1 MNQKDLPLWLQGEN
15 VVFYDNDQF
24 AVIMIDNEYFPIGRF
39 TGHLST
45 SGFVHLKDAQKL
57 SQFYYKG

>member
-1 MNQKDLPLWLQGEN
+1 MNQKDLPLWLQGED

-24 AVIMIDNEYFPIGRF
+24 AVIMIDNEYSPIGRF

-45 SGFVHLKDAQKL
+45 SGFVHLKDDH
-57 SQFYYKG
+57 QFCQYYYKG